1 MAASSL
7 EANWAED
14 SRYDNA
20 NWYAA
25 LEHHTFPTVFF
36 GLCISDAEAVVAE
49 YRARWL
55 HAPSASAMMAA
66 ALRRLTTKLDE
77 SIAEVGGA
85 AFVRLSSRS
94 PKDAV
99 CLDPAACELALAGKD
114 TNAKLAWLFQQSMAS
129 LRVTSGEQAL
139 DIMLDSE
146 RCYRDLSAAI
156 NVAEDKMR
164 ERRRRNGKGEDGAQG
179 GQGSQGSQ
187 GSRGTDAAEED
198 AEEDATQEDGG
209 EAGDAGDVGA
219 GVDDNAWKECL
230 VPQSLQYGWD
240 MMVCVRRWEDQLRE
254 VRIRVYVPMYSCTHV
269 LMYLLRTRGLG
280 SRALPPPSDCVTKR
294 ALLAPPTLSA
304 TDMVSVQLL
313 LIPHAFAR
321 SLSLTHFPSLA
332 PPSVAIPPPLPSH
345 PAPPNRSPQ
354 QDYEFRGFVN
364 QAGNL
369 IALSQYNHY
378 VFHPHIAEQK
388 EAISQMLVDFYET
401 EARPLLARLGMLPC
415 VLDLA
420 ILPANNNDN
429 DNDGD
434 EKKCDEV
441 VGGGLAVGGDV
452 ATGGLRRLD
461 QCKVVIIEL
470 NPGNRRTGGC
480 LFSWEQDAVLLAI
493 TNAGGGEAVEV
504 VDAAAGEAAAE
515 GRGAADGA
523 VDGDAAS
530 RKCEMRV
537 VEEAPPNLDEYP
549 DIFMGDAVDN
559 WRRRQK
565 YKATSEV
572 HGAGGAVSSSDKKG
586 CSLM

>member
-269 LMYLLRTRGLG
+269 TLPLLSVQLI
-280 SRALPPPSDCVTKR
+280 L
-294 ALLAPPTLSA
+294 
-304 TDMVSVQLL
+304 VSVQLL

-321 SLSLTHFPSLA
+321 SLSLTRFPSLA

-354 QDYEFRGFVN
+354 HRIMNSADSSTR
-364 QAGNL
+364 QATL
-369 IALSQYNHY
+369 
-378 VFHPHIAEQK
+378 
-388 EAISQMLVDFYET
+388 
-401 EARPLLARLGMLPC
+401 
-415 VLDLA
+415 
-420 ILPANNNDN
+420 
-429 DNDGD
+429 
-434 EKKCDEV
+434 
-441 VGGGLAVGGDV
+441 
-452 ATGGLRRLD
+452 
-461 QCKVVIIEL
+461 
-470 NPGNRRTGGC
+470 
-480 LFSWEQDAVLLAI
+480 
-493 TNAGGGEAVEV
+493 
-504 VDAAAGEAAAE
+504 
-515 GRGAADGA
+515 
-523 VDGDAAS
+523 
-530 RKCEMRV
+530 
-537 VEEAPPNLDEYP
+537 
-549 DIFMGDAVDN
+549 
-559 WRRRQK
+559 
-565 YKATSEV
+565 
-572 HGAGGAVSSSDKKG
+572 
-586 CSLM
+586 